1 MYRSRMVLLSLGILI
16 ITGSRSQAA
25 VVALNETSFENPGAF
40 NTDDPPVL
48 DPNDKTDVNY
58 RNWGSGNNILTAG
71 AGGGVNEGF
80 WLTRGYVADNLDQ
93 GDLRQDAVTGK
104 TGNQFHAHGAGGRG
118 IFQYVGGT
126 FADDFELKVDVYAPT
141 AVTATYELAVVGFD
155 APNEVKVD
163 VGGPVTMTLASMISN
178 TGAGGFEVFG
188 SGAASPGTSGVFNE
202 ITLSGT
208 FTDTYDYIGVMLIV
222 RGGGGAT
229 STTDYVG
236 FDNVRLTV
244 GETVIP
250 EPSSFIIMA
259 LSVLGLAVLRLRRRG

>member
-1 MYRSRMVLLSLGILI
+1 MYHKRIVLLSLGVLI
-16 ITGSRSQAA
+16 IAASRSQAA

-40 NTDDPPVL
+40 NTEDPPVL
-48 DPNDKTDVNY
+48 DPNDKTNTNY

-80 WLTRGYVADNLDQ
+80 WLTRGFVADNLDQ

-104 TGNQFHAHGAGGRG
+104 TGNQFHGHGGGTRG
-118 IFQYVGGT
+118 LFQYVGGT

-141 AVTATYELAVVGFD
+141 SVSAATFQLAVVGFD
-155 APNEVKVD
+155 TPSEVKVD
-163 VGGPVTMTLASMISN
+163 IGGNLSLTLAGMITN
-178 TGAGGFEVFG
+178 TGSGGFEVIG
-188 SGAASPGTSGVFNE
+188 NSLASPGTSGVFNE

-222 RGGGGAT
+222 QNG
-229 STTDYVG
+229 STDGTDYVG

-244 GETVIP
+244 GEAVIP

-259 LSVLGLAVLRLRRRG
+259 LSVLGLAVLRRRRRG